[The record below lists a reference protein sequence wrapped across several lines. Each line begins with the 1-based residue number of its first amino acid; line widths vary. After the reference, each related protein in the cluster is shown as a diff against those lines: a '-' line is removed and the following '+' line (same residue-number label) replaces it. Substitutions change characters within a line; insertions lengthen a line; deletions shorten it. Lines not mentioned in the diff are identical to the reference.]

1 MHSFWR
7 TGAKFCG
14 SEMAKREGEAVCVTG
29 GSGYIGSWLVRL
41 LLERGYTVH
50 ATVKDL
56 KDEKETKHLEDFE
69 GAKSCLVLFQMDLLN
84 YDSIVT
90 AIAGTTGV
98 FHLASPCIV
107 DEVRDPENE
116 LLAPAIKGTIN
127 VLTAAKELGVR
138 RVVVTSSISAI
149 VPSPNWP
156 ADVVKNEECWTD
168 EEYCKQ
174 KGVWY
179 PLSKTLAEKAAWE
192 FAKEKKLDI
201 VVVNPGTV
209 MGPVIPPTLNA
220 SMLMIL
226 RLLQGC
232 TDVYENFFMGS
243 VHVKDVA
250 LAHILV
256 YENKSATGRHLC
268 VEAISHYGDFAAK
281 VAELFPEYKIPR
293 LPKDTQPGLLR
304 AKDASKKLIDL
315 GLEFIPMEQIIRD
328 AVQSLKSKGFIS

>member
-1 MHSFWR
+1 
-7 TGAKFCG
+7 
-14 SEMAKREGEAVCVTG
+14 MANKQGEVVCVTG
-29 GSGYIGSWLVRL
+29 GSGYIGGWIVQL
-41 LLERGYTVH
+41 LLRRGYTVH

-56 KDEKETKHLEDFE
+56 ADERETKHLKAME
-69 GAKSCLVLFQMDLLN
+69 GAESRLRLFQMDLLN
-84 YDSIVT
+84 YGSIV
-90 AIAGTTGV
+90 AAVAGSAGV

-107 DEVRDPENE
+107 DEVRDPEGE
-116 LLAPAIKGTIN
+116 LLDPAIKGTIN
-127 VLTAAKELGVR
+127 VLTAAKESGVR

-156 ADVVKNEECWTD
+156 SDVVKNEDCWAD
-168 EEYCKQ
+168 EDYCRN

-179 PLSKTLAEKAAWE
+179 PLSKTMAEKAAWK
-192 FAKEKKLDI
+192 FAEENGLDI

-209 MGPVIPPTLNA
+209 MGPIIPPALNA

-226 RLLQGC
+226 RLIQGC
-232 TDVYENFFMGS
+232 TEEYADFFMGS

-281 VAELFPEYKIPR
+281 VAQLYPEYNIPT

-304 AKDASKKLIDL
+304 TKNAAKKLIDL
-315 GLEFIPMEQIIRD
+315 GLEFIPMEQIIKD
-328 AVQSLKSKGFIS
+328 SVDSLRSKGYLS